1 MQTVHLIGIAL
12 LFGSIAVVDL
22 RLLGLSRTLSLQG
35 LERHALPWTG
45 LGFVLAA
52 LSGGLLFSAHA
63 SDYLAK
69 PVFGIKLALIVIA
82 GGNAL
87 AFHWLSNGPGDRLHP
102 DAPQRRAARIAGAS
116 SLVLWV
122 SIITCGR
129 LLAYL

>member
-1 MQTVHLIGIAL
+1 VQTVHLIGIAL

-22 RLLGLSRTLSLQG
+22 RLLGFSRALSLPG

-45 LGFVLAA
+45 LAFALAA

-63 SDYLAK
+63 VVYLGK

-87 AFHWLSNGPGDRLHP
+87 AFHWLSKRVGDHP
-102 DAPQRRAARIAGAS
+102 VQDAQRRRTARIAGAS
-116 SLVLWV
+116 SLGLWGSV
-122 SIITCGR
+122 ITCGR